1 MGLLCIYIAIH
12 AVKNIFSNGVVR
24 FESIESLQTKLRELR
39 GERYEEIG
47 KICNHLH
54 AVYLPNKIAHYHN
67 LDPAQ
72 FMKISLKTCDVPP
85 FLTIA

>member
-12 AVKNIFSNGVVR
+12 AIQNIFSNGVVR

-47 KICNHLH
+47 KFVL
-54 AVYLPNKIAHYHN
+54 VYNEFSTL
-67 LDPAQ
+67 
-72 FMKISLKTCDVPP
+72 
-85 FLTIA
+85 